1 MIYFCIYLNDI
12 YLDMSLTTIVSNVFK
27 PRQKELEKYVY
38 DAEHLQHKVLMHLIN
53 KGKNTEYGVKHLLNT
68 TNSYDK
74 FAQNIPVN
82 TYEELKGI
90 STVCVMAKR
99 IFYGRDW

>member
-1 MIYFCIYLNDI
+1 MVNIATYGSLLCCIFPFCILYLTLCIKNSKNFLYIKSLIYFCIYLNDI

-53 KGKNTEYGVKHLLNT
+53 KGKILNMV
-68 TNSYDK
+68 SSIY
-74 FAQNIPVN
+74 
-82 TYEELKGI
+82 
-90 STVCVMAKR
+90 
-99 IFYGRDW
+99 

>member
-1 MIYFCIYLNDI
+1 MRVFCVVYFLFVYFILPFVLKIVKTFSISKFDLLLHLLNDI

-53 KGKNTEYGVKHLLNT
+53 KGKILNMV
-68 TNSYDK
+68 SSIY
-74 FAQNIPVN
+74 
-82 TYEELKGI
+82 
-90 STVCVMAKR
+90 
-99 IFYGRDW
+99 